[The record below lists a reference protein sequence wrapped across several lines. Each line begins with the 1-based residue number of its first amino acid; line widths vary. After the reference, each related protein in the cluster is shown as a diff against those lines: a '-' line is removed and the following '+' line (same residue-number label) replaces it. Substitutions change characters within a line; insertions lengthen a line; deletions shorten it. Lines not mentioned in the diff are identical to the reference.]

1 MIEVL
6 NEVIEDLHHGGLCED
21 LFVGGILLQ
30 CVHVSPGL
38 TRHVCSHTDGTA
50 HETTLHIVCKENY
63 IVQSIKRN
71 LYICAPTCVWSD
83 ISTICRPLIRYK
95 WTCQRK
101 HYAKIERKI
110 ARQVHKKTLKYDLS
124 YCIHTPVYIWLTFHF
139 VVWLLWFSLVCLL
152 TAHGTNSIDG
162 SDLTAGDICGVGDV
176 YGEYSHWGSRDRV
189 A

>member
-1 MIEVL
+1 MAVCAKTCL
-6 NEVIEDLHHGGLCED
+6 LAAFCCRAFTSPPVWLVMSVATLMA
-21 LFVGGILLQ
+21 LPMKPRFIL
-30 CVHVSPGL
+30 S
-38 TRHVCSHTDGTA
+38 A
-50 HETTLHIVCKENY
+50 NKNY

-71 LYICAPTCVWSD
+71 LYIFAPTCARND

-101 HYAKIERKI
+101 HYAKIERKV
-110 ARQVHKKTLKYDLS
+110 ARQVHKKPLKYEL